1 MSGLGDGAGAS
12 IVSLNLRDRRL
23 QWQGGVKRI
32 PLPHGLPL
40 YPLLRSHSAEPG
52 INHLFA
58 SASERWL
65 APLLARRR
73 GILTVA
79 KGSAGL
85 DRIERNAAT
94 LQRFK
99 AVVVQSAWDRD
110 LMRQVGVPDGSL
122 KLIRPGIPLGA
133 YREGGGSFT
142 ILFASSPFAADD
154 FLSRGIQLLLRAASR
169 MPDIRILLAWRGRH
183 LHKLRRLIEESG
195 AGNIEVR
202 DGVIADMGA
211 VYDEVHAA
219 ALPALEH
226 RSFIAAPRSGLE
238 ALARGKP
245 LLVSRYVG
253 IAESLERAGAGVVF
267 DPTVDGL
274 ISAIR
279 RLRDRYDAYQGAAQ
293 PYIERHYSPVTHL
306 DLHRRLYE
314 SLSR

>member
-133 YREGGGSFT
+133 YREGVMNLAWVGFLT
-142 ILFASSPFAADD
+142 LFILAEKIGTTGAR
-154 FLSRGIQLLLRAASR
+154 LSRAGGA
-169 MPDIRILLAWRGRH
+169 IL
-183 LHKLRRLIEESG
+183 
-195 AGNIEVR
+195 
-202 DGVIADMGA
+202 IALGA
-211 VYDEVHAA
+211 V
-219 ALPALEH
+219 
-226 RSFIAAPRSGLE
+226 
-238 ALARGKP
+238 
-245 LLVSRYVG
+245 LVSG
-253 IAESLERAGAGVVF
+253 
-267 DPTVDGL
+267 
-274 ISAIR
+274 SA
-279 RLRDRYDAYQGAAQ
+279 
-293 PYIERHYSPVTHL
+293 
-306 DLHRRLYE
+306 
-314 SLSR
+314 